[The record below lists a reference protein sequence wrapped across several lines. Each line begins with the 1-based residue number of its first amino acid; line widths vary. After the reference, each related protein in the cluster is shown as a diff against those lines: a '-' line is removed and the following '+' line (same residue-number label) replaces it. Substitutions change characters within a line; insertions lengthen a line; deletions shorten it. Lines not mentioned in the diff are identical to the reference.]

1 MSQILDEEERRWA
14 EEESRILQNS
24 GINAQI
30 FNAQA
35 ISAAKSD
42 GGALRKDN
50 WDDGRGMIEQEAIE
64 D

>member
-30 FNAQA
+30 FNA
-35 ISAAKSD
+35 
-42 GGALRKDN
+42 
-50 WDDGRGMIEQEAIE
+50 
-64 D
+64 